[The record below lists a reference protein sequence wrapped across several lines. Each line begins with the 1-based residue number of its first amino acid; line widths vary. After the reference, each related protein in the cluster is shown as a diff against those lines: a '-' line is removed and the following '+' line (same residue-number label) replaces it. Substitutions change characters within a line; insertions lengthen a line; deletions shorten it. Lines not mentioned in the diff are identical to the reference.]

1 VCVVPFLRRI
11 ECRRYNPASSP
22 PPLLM
27 TAQLTLSQAPKV
39 GTTRRFPSFENKNA
53 ITTVPPTPEKLFSS
67 D

>member
-1 VCVVPFLRRI
+1 
-11 ECRRYNPASSP
+11 
-22 PPLLM
+22 M

-39 GTTRRFPSFENKNA
+39 GTTWRFPAFEDKNA